1 MSAQPST
8 TNGASRSPA
17 PQAASN
23 PSKQPLKTNSVGK
36 TLDGAR
42 KQAAS
47 PVDAASRK
55 SPAPK
60 AWSQGTNPITQRS
73 NASTPAVNGLPNGT
87 PKNAQSKSQQENGTS
102 AKHATDRLLF
112 LLVNYTGMEVSIFL
126 RSGEHFSGIF
136 SAASTEPNDAR
147 VTLKYTKKS
156 THQTNGTA
164 EQADQYIGEG
174 QDHVTTF
181 NLQDV
186 VDLSINNLYLAA
198 SETKAQQAAAPAF
211 RTDVEISG
219 NLNIREREL
228 QPWQP
233 SADTAIDMSL
243 EDSTRPGE
251 WDQFA
256 ANEALYNVRS
266 DYDENLYTTAINRSD
281 PDYRRK
287 AAEAERI
294 AREIERSAPVN
305 SHVAEERRMNA
316 EKDGGL
322 DEEERY
328 SGVRRETNITSLLK
342 QGAPNAYV
350 PPSRR
355 PITSQPTVP
364 GAPFDPAIVSV
375 ARPSPSTSTNS
386 DSQAALSKQ
395 QEQKSQ
401 DEAKTEAVSKEAP
414 ATTAAPVPALPTVTA
429 PSGEASSTASKPTPA
444 SAAPTAATK
453 AVPSINA
460 GKGATEGVERKV
472 LDSFKQFSNTEKLR
486 VQQHQ
491 RVQQE
496 RQRAS
501 ARQEKSVKLNDLKKF
516 AENFKLYS
524 RVPDDLIPILAKT
537 KEKQN
542 LIVTKAELQAR
553 EKESKVTSAEASPAP
568 AAPVKP
574 DVASTEVNKTQPTS
588 QTRRP
593 EATNEPGS
601 PLSQRQRMAQN
612 SRQNQNVPPRGPG
625 MSHGIPPRPAQQY
638 RAPTANMQMPTPI
651 PPPEVRSPP
660 TGPASREIAS
670 PSAAPARLNVKAMEF
685 RPNPSASTFTPTS
698 PTKAS
703 PQPAK
708 RPSVSAAAPV
718 KFFARKSEK
727 PLSERT
733 PLNDAFNPVKY
744 MLETAAAEGKTETFA
759 PNGGIP
765 QAYRTPPTWEVAEA
779 NKDKTYRDMFAQS
792 PVAAIP
798 PMHTP
803 TNSVMAHAHQL
814 PPHLQNVPPPNRNP
828 GFYPPQPHHPGQ
840 HFDEHRMQYAS
851 NTPSVQPS
859 PRLPPALAYGPQMH
873 PQMQHFPAGMPPYM
887 SPGMM
892 RPQQFGSPQ
901 GPPMGG
907 HMMVQQSSNGPFMN
921 GPMAQQV
928 PMYASPVPGH
938 VQPHFPGHPAPQPG
952 PGFGRGHPMSHQGS
966 QQGHPGQMYMQMP
979 PAGPMM
985 MQQHPGQMQR
995 NFPQGQYPGGPQG
1008 QHGYPMQHRAMSN
1021 QGYNHNQMTPRQHH
1035 AAPQQ
1040 GPSPGMPPMHTAGP
1054 GDEGK

>member
-1 MSAQPST
+1 MSPQPSVM
-8 TNGASRSPA
+8 NGASRSPA
-17 PQAASN
+17 PQGN
-23 PSKQPLKTNSVGK
+23 TVLPKQQLKTNSAGK
-36 TLDGAR
+36 SLDGAR

-47 PVDAASRK
+47 PVDAAARK

-60 AWSQGTNPITQRS
+60 AWSQGTNPITQRF
-73 NASTPAVNGLPNGT
+73 NAASPAVNGLSNGAT
-87 PKNAQSKSQQENGTS
+87 KNASSKPQQDTGTS
-102 AKHATDRLLF
+102 KKQASEKFAF
-112 LLVNYTGMEVSIFL
+112 LIANYTGLEVAL
-126 RSGEHFSGIF
+126 CLKNGDKFSGIF
-136 SAASTEPNDAR
+136 SADSITSSDSR
-147 VTLKYTKKS
+147 VILKYTRRA
-156 THQTNGTA
+156 TQHVNGAT
-164 EQADQYIGEG
+164 DQSNDYVGEG
-174 QDHVTTF
+174 EHHVKTF
-181 NLQDV
+181 GFQDV
-186 VDLSINNLYLAA
+186 LDLSVSNLYLSAPEA
-198 SETKAQQAAAPAF
+198 KAQQPNAPSF

-243 EDSTRPGE
+243 EDSTRAGE

-281 PDYRRK
+281 PDYKRK

-375 ARPSPSTSTNS
+375 ARPGPSTATNS
-386 DSQAALSKQ
+386 DSQAALSTQ

-401 DEAKTEAVSKEAP
+401 DEAKAATTSKEAP
-414 ATTAAPVPALPTVTA
+414 AAAPSSTSVSALPTAT
-429 PSGEASSTASKPTPA
+429 SSREASTTDAKPAA
-444 SAAPTAATK
+444 SAATPATRSI
-453 AVPSINA
+453 PSINA

-472 LDSFKQFSNTEKLR
+472 LDSFKQFSNAEKMR

-491 RVQQE
+491 RVSQE

-524 RVPDDLIPILAKT
+524 RVPEDLVPILAKT

-574 DVASTEVNKTQPTS
+574 DGTTTEASKTQATG
-588 QTRRP
+588 QAARRP
-593 EATNEPGS
+593 DASNEPSS
-601 PLSQRQRMAQN
+601 PLSQRQRLAQN
-612 SRQNQNVPPRGPG
+612 TRQPQPMPPRGPG
-625 MSHGIPPRPAQQY
+625 VPHGIPARPSQQY
-638 RAPTANMQMPTPI
+638 RAPMANMQAPTPI
-651 PPPEVRSPP
+651 PPPEIRSPP
-660 TGPASREIAS
+660 TGPASREVTS
-670 PSAAPARLNVKAMEF
+670 PSAASARLNVKAMEF
-685 RPNPSASTFTPTS
+685 RPNPSASAFTPTS
-698 PTKAS
+698 PTKAI
-703 PQPAK
+703 PQPAE
-708 RPSVSAAAPV
+708 RPSISAAPSPA
-718 KFFARKSEK
+718 KFFSRKSEK

-733 PLNDAFNPVKY
+733 PLKDAFNPVKY
-744 MLETAAAEGKTETFA
+744 MLETTAAENKTETFA
-759 PNGGIP
+759 SNGGIP
-765 QAYRTPPTWEVAEA
+765 QAYRTPPTWEVADA
-779 NKDKTYRDMFAQS
+779 NKDKTYRDMFTRS
-792 PVAAIP
+792 PVATIP

-803 TNSVMAHAHQL
+803 TNSVMAHSHQL
-814 PPHLQNVPPPNRNP
+814 PPHLQNGPQGQTPR
-828 GFYPPQPHHPGQ
+828 FYPPQPHHPGQ
-840 HFDEHRMQYAS
+840 HFDEHRMQYGS

-859 PRLPPALAYGPQMH
+859 PRLPPVMAYGPQMH
-873 PQMQHFPAGMPPYM
+873 PQMQHFPAGMPPY
-887 SPGMM
+887 GVM
-892 RPQQFGSPQ
+892 RPQPFGSPQ

-921 GPMAQQV
+921 GSMAQQV

-938 VQPHFPGHPAPQPG
+938 AQPHFPGHPAPQAG

-979 PAGPMM
+979 PSGPMM
-985 MQQHPGQMQR
+985 MQQHLGQMQSMR
-995 NFPQGQYPGGPQG
+995 NFAQGQYPGGPQG

-1021 QGYNHNQMTPRQHH
+1021 QSYNHNQMTPRQHH

-1040 GPSPGMPPMHTAGP
+1040 GPSPSMPPMHPAGQ